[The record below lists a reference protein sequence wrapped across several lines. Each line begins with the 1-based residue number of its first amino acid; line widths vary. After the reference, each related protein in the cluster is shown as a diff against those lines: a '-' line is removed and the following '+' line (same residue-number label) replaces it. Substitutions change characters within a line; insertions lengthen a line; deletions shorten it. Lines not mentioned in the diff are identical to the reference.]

1 MTADFT
7 TIAIAILIVIALVV
21 AVVVLVKKNKGLKKE
36 KQELTAILDQRE
48 DNRNLYNETLIEL
61 KEIRSKYDQL
71 KKTINN
77 STGNNLSDALN
88 GL

>member
-1 MTADFT
+1 MTAGFT
-7 TIAIAILIVIALVV
+7 IIAVAILIVIALIF
-21 AVVVLVKKNKGLKKE
+21 AVVVLVKKNKRLKEE
-36 KQELTAILDQRE
+36 KQELTAILDQIE
-48 DNRNLYNETLIEL
+48 DNRNLYSETLIEL